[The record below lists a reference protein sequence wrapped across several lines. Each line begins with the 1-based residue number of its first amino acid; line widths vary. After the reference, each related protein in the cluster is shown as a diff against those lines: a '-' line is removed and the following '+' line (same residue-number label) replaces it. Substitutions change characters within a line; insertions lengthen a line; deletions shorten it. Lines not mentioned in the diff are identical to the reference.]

1 MKRKKKKNNQDLVC
15 IVPYPSKDESKY
27 TDIKETS
34 GINEKR
40 IRLAKLERQTFTDET
55 FHRAQCASIPN
66 QNNNDR
72 PGIHL

>member
-34 GINEKR
+34 GINEK
-40 IRLAKLERQTFTDET
+40 
-55 FHRAQCASIPN
+55 
-66 QNNNDR
+66 
-72 PGIHL
+72 